1 MPYLVR
7 PSFLLRRPPGL
18 CMHLLR
24 RLILHAKVATC
35 RFCKFSWISVAI
47 MHLASSF
54 CTRYVCVICGSTSQS
69 PFRVFRS
76 PTSAT
81 NTADVV
87 FSSTYISSV
96 EKIKPD
102 YNVAIPAWHEWIFIT
117 LFQVH
122 ITMYYLTIL
131 CVISETIHAGTSG
144 PACQSYLHLDT
155 ASKPGTLY
163 LKEVTASPGY
173 RGSVTVTVSGNLNA
187 KTIRTTMFI

>member
-1 MPYLVR
+1 MRLQNSSYFISASICNHGKEGRLSCTYVHVFASVNAEILPW
-7 PSFLLRRPPGL
+7 SAGL
-18 CMHLLR
+18 CMLLLR

-81 NTADVV
+81 TTADVV

-155 ASKPGTLY
+155 ASKPGD
-163 LKEVTASPGY
+163 VVP
-173 RGSVTVTVSGNLNA
+173 
-187 KTIRTTMFI
+187 